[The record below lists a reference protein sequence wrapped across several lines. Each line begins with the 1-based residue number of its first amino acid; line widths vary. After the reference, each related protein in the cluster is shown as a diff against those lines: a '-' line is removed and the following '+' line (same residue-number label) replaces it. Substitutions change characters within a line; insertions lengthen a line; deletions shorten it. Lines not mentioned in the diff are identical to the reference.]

1 MFDQVEGMARLLK
14 DLWDYIEKHADEAEK
29 QSTYYQHLKTMVQ
42 PYFDNDDGEDWTHGT
57 R

>member
-1 MFDQVEGMARLLK
+1 MARLLK